1 MGHLQKYIFLLF
13 SGIFLAAKAQGTWY
27 DYGFAETSEKLS
39 QDGTPLKKPD
49 GTPLPNLPSG
59 FERTT
64 ITLDSDGNLYTAYF
78 LEIEKDVVDPATGTL
93 VRTPIHHLTWLKWNQ
108 DTWQEKTATLQVD
121 NIQSPKVAVDSMGNA
136 FLFYLNNGI
145 LEYALWSET
154 NQTFDPTRTS
164 IQTSE
169 YVVGVHFDV
178 LKQASHPQVTY
189 LDKGS
194 TKHAFIY
201 PETESEE
208 ILEVTQGSSS
218 ALSIA
223 IDHIGH
229 PHILYHDLGEDL
241 NRNGKFDEGED
252 INGDGELNEGTR
264 NLKYATYDAA
274 LKGFLVYVLG
284 SGHEAGSQNSIT
296 IDENGIIHV
305 CYYDA
310 KRLELRYAN
319 KDLNATQWETPQ
331 TVDNN
336 WINGGLND
344 IATDANGKVHISYL
358 GYYGYNIKYATN
370 KTGSWTNEIIQ
381 TTQEEDRFR
390 ATSIE
395 ADKDSHPHI
404 LTFESD
410 TTYLHYITTTKNKVP
425 LVDSD
430 NDGATD
436 LDEKLLDTNPFHP
449 DTDGDGLTDGQE
461 QTLST
466 DPNQMDTDGDGI
478 TDAKEEKLG
487 LNPLGT
493 NTDEDIAQALDV
505 HRDFPR
511 RTFQTSP
518 YTNGWFYT
526 EDMGWLFTT
535 PDHFPYIYHPADE
548 SWLFFQEGTSNPRWF
563 FNTKTNVWDKI

>member
-1 MGHLQKYIFLLF
+1 MGHLQSIYFLLF
-13 SGIFLAAKAQGTWY
+13 SGIFLATKVQGTWY
-27 DYGFAETSEKLS
+27 DYGFAETSGKVS
-39 QDGTPLKKPD
+39 QDGTLLKKPD

-78 LEIEKDVVDPATGTL
+78 LEIEKDVVDPVTGTL
-93 VRTPIHHLTWLKWNQ
+93 VKNPIHHLTWLKWNQ

-121 NIQSPKVAVDSMGNA
+121 NIKSPKVAVDSMGNA

-169 YVVGVHFDV
+169 YVVDVHFDG
-178 LKQASHPQVTY
+178 LKQASHPQITY

-194 TKHAFIY
+194 IKACFIH

-208 ILEVTQGSSS
+208 ILEVTQGTSS

-223 IDHIGH
+223 IDDIGN

-241 NRNGKFDEGED
+241 NRNGKLDEGED
-252 INGDGELNEGTR
+252 INDDGELNEGTR

-274 LKGFLVYVLG
+274 LKDFFIYVLG

-296 IDENGIIHV
+296 IDENGKIHV

-310 KRLELRYAN
+310 KRLELSYAN
-319 KDLNATQWETPQ
+319 KDLTATQWEAPQ

-370 KTGSWTNEIIQ
+370 KTGSWTNEIIH
-381 TTQEEDRFR
+381 TTQEEDRYR

-395 ADKDSHPHI
+395 GRRRW
-404 LTFESD
+404 
-410 TTYLHYITTTKNKVP
+410 LH
-425 LVDSD
+425 
-430 NDGATD
+430 
-436 LDEKLLDTNPFHP
+436 
-449 DTDGDGLTDGQE
+449 
-461 QTLST
+461 
-466 DPNQMDTDGDGI
+466 
-478 TDAKEEKLG
+478 
-487 LNPLGT
+487 
-493 NTDEDIAQALDV
+493 
-505 HRDFPR
+505 
-511 RTFQTSP
+511 TS
-518 YTNGWFYT
+518 
-526 EDMGWLFTT
+526 
-535 PDHFPYIYHPADE
+535 
-548 SWLFFQEGTSNPRWF
+548 
-563 FNTKTNVWDKI
+563 